1 MNVSRANYVEKAVK
15 IDSVIENLT
24 AAKLAAED
32 WMSKQAEVPDM
43 TMCTRQQ
50 LPKFQF

>member
-24 AAKLAAED
+24 ALAAED
-32 WMSKQAEVPDM
+32 WKQAEVPDM
-43 TMCTRQQ
+43 TMCTGQQ